1 MKRIT
6 IKDLARLLN
15 IAPSTVSRS
24 LSDHPD
30 ISEATKNRVKALAT
44 ELGYRPN
51 HIAVNF
57 RKQHSALIAL
67 ILPEITMFFF
77 PQIIKAVEAAVR
89 SQGYSL
95 IVLHS
100 QNSLELEIENLELC
114 MQFSV
119 DGILLSLS
127 KETTNL
133 DHVHNLIPEDFPLI
147 LFDRVLPDAAYSNL
161 TINDQEVAQQ
171 AVELLIQKGH
181 RKICGMFGY
190 ENLQISKERHQG
202 FLNAMQKHQLDINHD
217 WILNDRHA
225 NSSVNEL
232 TVLMMNEN
240 RPTAIFAM
248 SDELLIGIYQ
258 NMAQL
263 GLRIPEDVAVIC
275 ISEGYIPNFFFPK
288 VTYVR
293 HSGYEVGTVASEM
306 LLQLLKKKSTSPL
319 RQQIIPQLVIQHS
332 V

>member
-6 IKDLARLLN
+6 IKDLARLLD

-57 RKQHSALIAL
+57 RKQNSALIAL
-67 ILPEITMFFF
+67 ILPEISMFFF

-89 SQGYSL
+89 NQGYSL

-100 QNSLELEIENLELC
+100 QNSLELETENLELC

-133 DHVHNLIPEDFPLI
+133 DHVNSLIRSDFPLI
-147 LFDRVLPDAAYSNL
+147 LFDRILPNSPFSTL

-202 FLNAMQKHQLDINHD
+202 FINAMNKHNLTINED
-217 WILNDRHA
+217 WVLNDRHA
-225 NSSVNEL
+225 NSNMNEL
-232 TVLMMNEN
+232 TVLMMGGH

-306 LLQLLKKKSTSPL
+306 LLQLLKKKNTAPL
-319 RQQIIPQLVIQHS
+319 QQQIIPQLVIQHS